1 MKRIFRLFI
10 FILILIF
17 QLQPAYASEGAVNN
31 LNIDV
36 IIDQSGDATVTET
49 IELMATQ
56 GSEFYQ
62 VMNRMNQKELTMV
75 SVTRD
80 QTVQYAKLDNWD
92 PDALSREQ
100 KYNHFGIN
108 DKGDSNYELCFGIEH
123 QEHTYTMVYHVT
135 NFVNKYQDATGINYN
150 FFELNIPL
158 KKASIQI
165 SAPQSFQKDNTEIYA
180 FGYEGKVNF
189 EAGRIKM
196 ISTGKIKRMQ
206 LFSKTSIPFAHYD
219 TTYENKTYKSLLK
232 DAKKGS
238 DYDDDGVGVLGVFMA
253 LFVGFLVVAGVLLFA
268 LADQD
273 DSRIKRYIK
282 LSKKDKENIPNFHD
296 IPTHHLLYASFLVDQ
311 TGLNKK
317 YHNPKLIAAYM
328 LKMIRDRNVHFV
340 GEKKDYVVEFLEMP
354 QDENAKELYEIMQK
368 AANKENKATRKAL
381 ESQMK
386 KHYKKLYN
394 WFDEL
399 YMNQKKYLHDQGH
412 LHKNKIDDQTVE
424 DIHHTY
430 GLYKFLKDADNMDEK
445 KVLDVMLWD
454 DYLVYAT
461 LFDIADE
468 VKKQLG
474 EVHPDYYEQ
483 SDYRPDYDT
492 IYWSMLWANSIM
504 RASNTGYSL
513 SEQQVRS
520 SGGGGWSS
528 MSGGGGFSSG
538 GGGGGIR

>member
-17 QLQPAYASEGAVNN
+17 QLHPAYASEGAVNN

-36 IIDQSGDATVTET
+36 IIDQSGDATITET
-49 IELMATQ
+49 IKLMATQ

-80 QTVQYAKLDNWD
+80 QTVQYAKLDSWD

-108 DKGDSNYELCFGIEH
+108 DKGGSNYELCFGIEH
-123 QEHTYTMVYHVT
+123 QEHTYMMVYHVT

-150 FFELNIPL
+150 FFELNIPV
-158 KKASIQI
+158 KQASIII
-165 SAPQSFQKDNTEIYA
+165 SAPQSFQKDNTEIYG

-196 ISTGKIKRMQ
+196 ISTGNIKRMQ

-219 TTYENKTYKSLLK
+219 TTYDKKTYKSLLK
-232 DAKKGS
+232 DAKNGS
-238 DYDDDGVGVLGVFMA
+238 DYDDDGRGVLGIFMA
-253 LFVGFLVVAGVLLFA
+253 MFVGILVVVGLL
-268 LADQD
+268 LTLLQQD
-273 DSRIKRYIK
+273 DSKIKKYIK
-282 LSKKDKENIPNFHD
+282 LSKKDKENIPKFHD
-296 IPTHHLLYASFLVDQ
+296 IPSHHLLYASFLVDQ

-317 YHNPKLIAAYM
+317 YYNPKLIAAYM
-328 LKMIRDRNVHFV
+328 LKMIRDHN
-340 GEKKDYVVEFLEMP
+340 VEFEGKKKNYSVVFIQSP
-354 QDENAKELYEIMQK
+354 EEENAKKLYEIMHK
-368 AANKENKATRKAL
+368 AANDENMATKKAL
-381 ESQMK
+381 ESNMNS
-386 KHYKKLYN
+386 HYKKLYD
-394 WFDEL
+394 WFDDL
-399 YMNQKKYLHDQGH
+399 YMNQKKELHEQGH
-412 LHKNKIDDQTVE
+412 FHKNKIDEKTVE
-424 DIHHTY
+424 DIYHTY
-430 GLYKFLKDADNMDEK
+430 GLYKFLKDQDNMDEK
-445 KVLDVMLWD
+445 QVLDIMLWD

-474 EVHPDYYEQ
+474 EVHPEYYEQ
-483 SDYRPDYDT
+483 SVYRPDYDT

-504 RASNTGYSL
+504 RASNKGYSL
-513 SEQQVRS
+513 HEQQVRS